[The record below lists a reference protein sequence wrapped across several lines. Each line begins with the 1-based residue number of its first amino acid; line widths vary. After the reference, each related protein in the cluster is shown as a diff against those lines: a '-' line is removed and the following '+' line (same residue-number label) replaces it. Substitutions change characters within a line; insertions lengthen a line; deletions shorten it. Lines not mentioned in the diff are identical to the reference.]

1 MALDDRADVQVSAE
15 GSDRQDKDRWM
26 GTLLD
31 QIAAPR
37 NLGVAFAKVR
47 ANQGAAGVDRR
58 SIAAF
63 EKDLE
68 RELAS
73 LRRRLLSQ
81 ERYQPPPVRR
91 VDIAKP
97 DGGSRPLGIPT
108 VADRVV
114 QQATLQVVGPLF
126 ERVFA
131 DCSYGFRPGR
141 GPKAALAQV
150 RRQIAQGDRWVAEFD
165 IEGFFDNLSHQR
177 LLRCFA
183 KVVADP
189 EVVGLVRRWL
199 KAGVVT
205 EDGIRRA
212 VATGTP
218 QGGVISPLLAN
229 VYLHRLDVE
238 ATTAGLRFVRYA
250 DDFIVTANRRWK
262 ARRADQMIRELLAD
276 IGLSLNEDKSGV
288 RNLQRDEVEFLGFRF
303 YRRFLRPRSR
313 ALASFK
319 GRIRYLT
326 RRQRGMSLQ
335 AVIDS
340 LNPVIRGWGNYFA
353 DGHVAHLFRELDKW
367 VRMRLRSYKRK
378 AIAKPGLNWQMPTK
392 ALTDL
397 GLVSLVSLRQRQLF
411 PVMG

>member
-1 MALDDRADVQVSAE
+1 
-15 GSDRQDKDRWM
+15 
-26 GTLLD
+26 
-31 QIAAPR
+31 
-37 NLGVAFAKVR
+37 
-47 ANQGAAGVDRR
+47 VDRR

-63 EKDLE
+63 AQDLE

-73 LRRRLLSQ
+73 LRRRLMSQ

-114 QQATLQVVGPLF
+114 QQATLQVIGPIL
-126 ERVFA
+126 ERVFC

-150 RRQIAQGDRWVAEFD
+150 RAQVAQGDNWVAEFD
-165 IEGFFDNLSHQR
+165 IEGFFDNLSHKR
-177 LLRCFA
+177 LLRWSA
-183 KVVADP
+183 KFVADP
-189 EVVGLVRRWL
+189 EVIGLVRRWL
-199 KAGVVT
+199 KAEVIT
-205 EDGIRRA
+205 TDGMRRS

-229 VYLHRLDVE
+229 VYLHRVDVE
-238 ATTAGLRFVRYA
+238 ATKAGLRFVRYA

-262 ARRADQMIRELLAD
+262 ARRADQMVRELLAD
-276 IGLSLNEDKSGV
+276 LGLFLNEDKSGV
-288 RNLQRDEVEFLGFRF
+288 RNLDRDEVEFLGFTF

-313 ALASFK
+313 AIASFK
-319 GRIRYLT
+319 AQIRYLT
-326 RRQRGMSLQ
+326 RRKRGISLQ
-335 AVIDS
+335 AVVAS
-340 LNPVIRGWGNYFA
+340 LNPVIRGWGNYFV
-353 DGHVAHLFRELDKW
+353 DGHIAKLFERLDEW
-367 VRMRLRSYKRK
+367 IRMRLRSYKRK

-392 ALTDL
+392 VLEDI
-397 GLVSLVSLRQRQLF
+397 GLVSLVSLRTNRLF

>member
-1 MALDDRADVQVSAE
+1 V
-15 GSDRQDKDRWM
+15 GK
-26 GTLLD
+26 LLD
-31 QIAAPR
+31 QIAEPD
-37 NLGVAFAKVR
+37 NLRRAFLKVR
-47 ANQGAAGVDRR
+47 ANKGAAGVDRR

-63 EKDLE
+63 AQDLE

-73 LRRRLLSQ
+73 LRRRLKSQ
-81 ERYQPPPVRR
+81 QRYQPPPVRR

-114 QQATLQVVGPLF
+114 QQATLQVIGPIL
-126 ERVFA
+126 ERVFC

-150 RRQIAQGDRWVAEFD
+150 RAQIAQGDNWVAEFD
-165 IEGFFDNLSHQR
+165 IEGFFDNLSHKR
-177 LLRCFA
+177 LLRWLA
-183 KVVADP
+183 KFVADP
-189 EVVGLVRRWL
+189 EVIGLVRRWL
-199 KAGVVT
+199 KAGVIT
-205 EDGIRRA
+205 TDGMRRS

-238 ATTAGLRFVRYA
+238 ATKAGLRFVRYA

-276 IGLSLNEDKSGV
+276 LGLSLNEDKSGV
-288 RNLQRDEVEFLGFRF
+288 RNLDRDEVEFLGFTF

-313 ALASFK
+313 AIASFK
-319 GRIRYLT
+319 AQIRYLT
-326 RRQRGMSLQ
+326 RRKRGISLQ
-335 AVIDS
+335 AVVAS
-340 LNPVIRGWGNYFA
+340 LNPVIRGWGNYFV
-353 DGHVAHLFRELDKW
+353 DGHIAKLFERLDEW
-367 VRMRLRSYKRK
+367 IRMRLRSYKRK

-392 ALTDL
+392 VLEDI
-397 GLVSLVSLRQRQLF
+397 GLVSLVSLRTNRLF